1 MRKYVIIR
9 KTDAVVGGA
18 TRDIGS
24 PLTRRGPS
32 VLYER
37 LTDQAAAKLAA
48 VPDVEAIAPAMTMK
62 LIRPFRGSSS
72 ANGDVW
78 GLQAT
83 GASTSGFSGEGVV
96 PAILDTGIDA
106 THPAFA
112 GVELEEEDFTGQG
125 NGDVVGHGTHCAGTF
140 FGRDINGLRI
150 GVARGIK
157 KALIG
162 KVLDN
167 SGSGDT
173 QMLEYGIN
181 WALKRGANI
190 ISMSLGFDFP
200 GMVKS
205 WIDDGWPADL
215 AASNALEAYRVNLR
229 VLDAVMSLTKPRG
242 SLHGGTLVIAAAGNE
257 SKREQH
263 PNWRIAASLPA
274 ASDEVIAVAAVG
286 RRGEGLVVSDFSN
299 SAALLSGPGVDVISA
314 KTGGGLE
321 TLSGTSMA
329 CPHVAGLASLWWEAT
344 RRGGRTPTAINVRS
358 ALISSARLGG
368 FAGADAEADIGQ
380 GLATAP

>member
-1 MRKYVIIR
+1 M
-9 KTDAVVGGA
+9 
-18 TRDIGS
+18 
-24 PLTRRGPS
+24 
-32 VLYER
+32 
-37 LTDQAAAKLAA
+37 
-48 VPDVEAIAPAMTMK
+48 AIK
-62 LIRPFRGSSS
+62 LIRPFQGSSS
-72 ANGDVW
+72 ATGDVW

-96 PAILDTGIDA
+96 PAILDTGIDP

-112 GVELEEEDFTGQG
+112 GVDLEEEDFTGQG
-125 NGDVVGHGTHCAGTF
+125 NGDVLGHGTHCAGTV
-140 FGRDINGLRI
+140 FGRDVNGLRI

-173 QMLEYGIN
+173 QTLEDGVS
-181 WALKRGANI
+181 WALRRGANI

-215 AASNALEAYRVNLR
+215 AASNALESYRVNLR

-242 SLHGGTLVIAAAGNE
+242 GIHGGTLVVAASGNE

-286 RRGEGLVVSDFSN
+286 RRGEGFVVSDFSN

-314 KTGGGLE
+314 KTGGGLD

-329 CPHVAGLASLWWEAT
+329 CPHVAGLAALWWEAT
-344 RRGGRTPTAINVRS
+344 RRGGRIPTAINVRS
-358 ALISSARLGG
+358 ALIGSARREG
-368 FAGADAEADIGQ
+368 FAGSDAEADIGQ

>member
-9 KTDAVVGGA
+9 KTEAVVGT
-18 TRDIGS
+18 TRGMENTS
-24 PLTRRGPS
+24 VHSGPS
-32 VLYER
+32 VVYER
-37 LTDQAAAKLAA
+37 LTDQDAAKLTAL
-48 VPDVEAIAPAMTMK
+48 PEVEAIAPSMAIK
-62 LIRPFRGSSS
+62 LIRPFQGSSS
-72 ANGDVW
+72 ASRDVW

-83 GASTSGFSGEGVV
+83 GAAASGFSGEGVL
-96 PAILDTGIDA
+96 PAILDTGIDC

-125 NGDVVGHGTHCAGTF
+125 NGDVVGHGTHCAGTV
-140 FGRDINGLRI
+140 FGRDVDGLRI

-162 KVLDN
+162 KVLDDD
-167 SGSGDT
+167 GGGDI
-173 QMLEYGIN
+173 QMLENGIN
-181 WALKRGANI
+181 WAVRRGANI

-205 WIDDGWPADL
+205 WIEEGWPADL

-229 VLDAVMSLTKPRG
+229 VLDGVMSLTKPRG
-242 SLHGGTLVIAAAGNE
+242 GLHGGALVVAASGNE

-263 PNWRIAASLPA
+263 RNWRIAASLPA
-274 ASDEVIAVAAVG
+274 ANDEVVAVAAVG
-286 RRGEGLVVSDFSN
+286 RHGDGLVVANFSN
-299 SAALLSGPGVDVISA
+299 SAALLSGPGVDVVSA
-314 KTGGGLE
+314 KTGGGLD

-329 CPHVAGLASLWWEAT
+329 CPHMAGLAALWWDAI
-344 RRGGRTPTAINVRS
+344 RRGGRTPTALNVRA
-358 ALISSARLGG
+358 ALIGSARREA
-368 FAGADAEADIGQ
+368 FAGADAEVDIGQ